1 MPTINEI
8 KQQAVSSSAPV
19 FLFEAALRDG
29 TVERF
34 STHRLTFEGNNY
46 EPRVVKHNVLDL
58 RLTSDEGLDTLSTVR
73 VRLSNADSRVSQI
86 ERGIGW
92 KGARLTLRF
101 LFWDAEAGTAGS
113 GAEVIYRGVAAGCE
127 EIAEATATVNFSGR
141 LALQR
146 VGLPEV
152 RIQRRCPWQFPE
164 NAAERLEAR
173 DGVVKGRHSAL
184 YRCGYSAD
192 LEGGAGNL
200 NGGAAFTSCDFT
212 RSACIARGM
221 FDRDESLRVTRRF
234 GGVEFVPATIQV
246 RSHGDRDWHASV
258 VTENEARYN
267 DFVPLVYGTAWYRP
281 PVVFARN
288 DGNLTRIEVLLGM
301 GEIDGVV
308 KVVVED
314 VEIPQGLPGADMT
327 PTGWYEL
334 VTAGGRTGAFN
345 PNFAGTGEESAG
357 DPYGS
362 MAMLS
367 VAVPNRISSGKKLPR
382 IEVLARGLKLEHFDA
397 AGLPAGTSFTN
408 NPAWVLLDVL
418 LRSGWKREDIEVAS
432 FAAAAQYCGEL
443 IALTDLNGNPAMT
456 PRYQCN
462 LVIRRRHPAAEI
474 VKGIRAGSNLLLH
487 LGPGGK
493 VRVRVEGSLA
503 TQHAIKPG
511 GSNAT
516 EPLNGGWPAYEF
528 SDQAPVSGIL
538 RGEGGAPLIRLW
550 SRSGGDSP
558 NRLSVEF
565 QNEFNEYQQ
574 DSLSLAALDDVDAM
588 GHEVAAPVNALG
600 LPNFDQAARIL
611 RLQLDKAVLGNTFV
625 ELETTY
631 RSFGLT
637 PGDLITVT
645 YNKDGLN
652 RAPFRVTR
660 IEPSHNYE
668 RVRITAQ
675 WHSDDWYTG
684 TGIGYAGGRRER
696 TTGARIP
703 RPLVGTIIRAD
714 GGSDFE
720 ITETPGTGPE
730 TGRLSVR
737 FAPPA
742 RSSESRAGVPLIG
755 LSPEVET
762 LGGSLAGNQV
772 LYYAA
777 SGVDGEGW
785 EGPLSFT
792 SKAVAPAGTNTNRV
806 RLTGLSFPG
815 GAVAFRVY
823 RGPSPAQLLRIA
835 TDLPLAAQFE
845 DTGGQTLGAMPP
857 PDLSYHHANFYWRFE
872 LQPPAGAGLHGPSS
886 IGNVS
891 LNMLTGNYSGQVVR
905 ILSGRGRGQERQ
917 VAANDATTLTVTPP
931 WVVEPDAN
939 SEFVVAESSWRF
951 GAITETD
958 SVEFEFPA
966 RTGAVLQV
974 MGRSANARDEESG
987 AEAAPL
993 TRWQIALAQ
1002 GDSDVPPA
1010 PFFGLHTA
1018 GQGGVELQGVG
1029 FSSLVNT
1036 TSITG
1041 GTLMLYVWNEAAS
1054 PSGVALT
1061 QGVTAAEQAIAWTPG
1076 SAVSGGDVLQI
1087 GSEILRVESVD
1098 AAGAG
1103 GTVSRGSHGSMAESH
1118 ASGTKV
1124 YRLERRVF
1132 IVPFLRSFFGS
1143 QASGSFT
1150 FPLALPDVRIGA
1162 ADFFVTNR
1170 FGNSAVTRSSF
1181 TGTVDAGLRTLSGG
1195 QLSMT
1200 IEGYLAAQDD
1210 AAPAIEVESV
1220 HAVRDI
1226 FARVREAPVGGSVQL
1241 RLRQGA
1247 SPVCDLTIAAG
1258 QLVSNVING
1267 FGRAPLAAGVPL
1279 SLDVVAVPAGT
1290 STLPGRDLTVTLRR

>member
-1 MPTINEI
+1 M
-8 KQQAVSSSAPV
+8 KQQAVSNSAPLL
-19 FLFEAALRDG
+19 LFEAALRDG

-34 STHRLTFEGNNY
+34 STHRLTFEGNAY

-58 RLTSDEGLDTLSTVR
+58 RLSSDEGLDSMSTVR
-73 VRLSNADSRVSQI
+73 VRLSNVDSRVSQI
-86 ERGIGW
+86 ERSIGW
-92 KGARLTLRF
+92 KGAKLTLRF
-101 LFWDAEAGTAGS
+101 LFWDVEAGAAAS
-113 GAEVIYRGVAAGCE
+113 DAELIYRGVAAGCE
-127 EIAEATATVNFSGR
+127 EIAEAAATVSFYGR

-152 RIQRRCPWQFPE
+152 RIQRRCPWQFPSD
-164 NAAERLEAR
+164 AAERVEAR
-173 DGVVKGRHSAL
+173 DGASKGRHSAL

-200 NGGAAFTSCDFT
+200 NGGVAFVSCDYT
-212 RSACIARGM
+212 RTACIARGM
-221 FDRDESLRVTRRF
+221 FDRDQLLRVTRRF

-246 RSHGDRDWHASV
+246 RSHGDRDWQASA

-288 DGNLTRIEVLLGM
+288 DGNLTRVEVLLGM

-314 VEIPQGLPGADMT
+314 VEIPQGVPGADMT

-334 VTAGGRTGAFN
+334 ITAGARTGAFN
-345 PNFAGTGEESAG
+345 PNFAGTGEEDAG

-367 VAVPNRISSGKKLPR
+367 VVTPNRISNGKKLPK
-382 IEVLARGLKLEHFDA
+382 IEVLVRGMKLERFDA
-397 AGLPAGTSFTN
+397 GGLPAGASFTN

-418 LRSGWKREDIEVAS
+418 LRSGWKREDIDLAS
-432 FAAAAQYCGEL
+432 FSAAAQYCGEL
-443 IALTDLNGNPAMT
+443 IPVTDLNGNPATT

-462 LVIRRRHPAAEI
+462 VVIRKRRPAAEI

-487 LGPGGK
+487 PAPGGK
-493 VRVRVEGSLA
+493 LRLRVEGPIA
-503 TQHAIKPG
+503 AQHAVKPG
-511 GSNAT
+511 GSNAA

-528 SDQAPVSGIL
+528 SDQAPISGIL
-538 RGEGGAPLIRLW
+538 RSESGAPLIRLW

-574 DSLSLAALDDVDAM
+574 DSLSLAAMDDIDAV
-588 GHEVAAPVNALG
+588 GHEVAAPVAALG

-611 RLQLDKAVLGNTFV
+611 RLQLDKAILGNTFV

-631 RSFGLT
+631 RGFGIS

-645 YNKDGLN
+645 YGKEGLN

-660 IEPSHNYE
+660 IEPFHNYE
-668 RVRITAQ
+668 RARITAQ

-684 TGIGYAGGRRER
+684 TGVGYAGGRRER
-696 TTGARIP
+696 PSGTQIP
-703 RPLVGTIIRAD
+703 RPLVGTMIRAD
-714 GGSDFE
+714 GGSDFD
-720 ITETPGTGPE
+720 IAETAGGGPE
-730 TGRLSVR
+730 ESGRLKVR

-762 LGGSLAGNQV
+762 LGGGLAGNQV
-772 LYYAA
+772 LYYAV
-777 SGVDGEGW
+777 SGVDGEGR

-792 SKAVAPAGTNTNRV
+792 AKAALGGGTNTNRV
-806 RLTGLSFPG
+806 RLTRLGFPG

-823 RGPSPAQLLRIA
+823 RGPSPTQLLRIA
-835 TDLPLAAQFE
+835 SDMPLAAEFE
-845 DTGGQTLGAMPP
+845 DAGGQTLNATPP
-857 PDLSYHHANFYWRFE
+857 PDMSYHHANFYWRFE
-872 LQPPAGAGLHGPSS
+872 LQPPAGAGLHGPNS

-891 LNMLTGNYSGQVVR
+891 LNMLPGNYAGQVVR
-905 ILSGRGRGQERQ
+905 VVSGRGRGQERQ
-917 VAANDATTLTVTPP
+917 VTGNSGTTLTVTPP
-931 WVVEPDAN
+931 WVVEPDAT

-958 SVEFEFPA
+958 SAEFEFPA

-974 MGRSANARDEESG
+974 MGRSANARNEESG
-987 AEAAPL
+987 AETAPVS
-993 TRWQIALAQ
+993 RWQISLAQ
-1002 GDSDVPPA
+1002 GDSDVPPE
-1010 PFFGLHTA
+1010 PFFGLHTF

-1029 FSSLVNT
+1029 FSSLANT
-1036 TSITG
+1036 TSISG
-1041 GTLMLYVWNEAAS
+1041 GTLTLYVWNEIAS
-1054 PSGVALT
+1054 PSPIGLA
-1061 QGVTAAEQAIAWTPG
+1061 QAINPTEQG
-1076 SAVSGGDVLQI
+1076 IVLSAGAPVNSGDLLQI
-1087 GSEILRVESVD
+1087 GGEILRVDSVD
-1098 AAGAG
+1098 LGSSG
-1103 GTVSRGSHGSMAESH
+1103 CTVSRASHGSIAASH
-1118 ASGTKV
+1118 GAGTKV
-1124 YRLERRVF
+1124 YRLEKRTF

-1150 FPLALPDVRIGA
+1150 FPLTIPDVRIGA

-1170 FGNSAVTRSSF
+1170 FGNSAVARSSF
-1181 TGTVDAGLRTLSGG
+1181 TGTTDAGLRTLSGG

-1200 IEGYLAAQDD
+1200 IEGYLAMQND
-1210 AAPAIEVESV
+1210 AAPAIEVEAT
-1220 HAVRDI
+1220 HAVRDV
-1226 FARVREAPVGGSVQL
+1226 FARVREAPTGGNVQL

-1247 SPVCDLTIAAG
+1247 SLVCDLTIAAG
-1258 QLVSNVING
+1258 NLISNVIDG
-1267 FGRAPLAAGVPL
+1267 FGLAPLATGVPL
-1279 SLDVVAVPAGT
+1279 SLDIVAVPAGT
-1290 STLPGRDLTVTLRR
+1290 NTMPGRDLTVTLRR